1 MKALSFAAALLLAAV
16 AVVAA
21 RAAMGQTAFEQSAAE
36 QQKDVEKQVQV
47 ALTAAEAD
55 FAMPIFRD
63 DLPMAADFIEAAIKE
78 NFFASKGWTDPCPKF
93 FQNENK
99 AGSCNTAIGLHALED
114 QFGLTSMVV
123 APTVSHVTAIGKCSG
138 ASLHNAARDL
148 LIGDYTAAP
157 SGKDGF
163 VNIGNHLCFWRDT
176 GERVTC
182 PAPEPECAGGK

>member
-1 MKALSFAAALLLAAV
+1 MRHIIRAPLLIFAPIAMVAAV
-16 AVVAA
+16 AW
-21 RAAMGQTAFEQSAAE
+21 AAMGQTADE
-36 QQKDVEKQVQV
+36 QQKDAEKQVQV

-123 APTVSHVTAIGKCSG
+123 APTVSHVTAIGRCSG

-176 GERVTC
+176 GERVDC
-182 PAPEPECAGGK
+182 PAPEPECEGGK